1 MYIYKCEV
9 KSGPMLE
16 IKYYKSLR
24 KRNKKNI
31 ARNFNQ
37 AKTNEKQALANR
49 IRGEQHTQRLILC
62 NFTEGDWFARFSA
75 PKGEFTEE
83 QFEKIVNNFFKRIKR
98 RAEKI
103 GVQFKYIGYCECGK
117 LGKNWHLHIVI
128 EDCIRETATECW
140 QWKNGIN
147 FTPLYQDGNFA
158 DLAKYIRK
166 DVCGKKR
173 LRTSRNLTKPEVT
186 VVEGKKREFKKLEKG
201 EALPV
206 PDGYYFYKDDMW
218 VNDFTGASYHF
229 VFMQLTA
236 TRRLTNN
243 EPKTN
248 QRNE

>member
-1 MYIYKCEV
+1 ME
-9 KSGPMLE
+9 
-16 IKYYKSLR
+16 
-24 KRNKKNI
+24 
-31 ARNFNQ
+31 
-37 AKTNEKQALANR
+37 
-49 IRGEQHTQRLILC
+49 
-62 NFTEGDWFARFSA
+62 
-75 PKGEFTEE
+75 
-83 QFEKIVNNFFKRIKR
+83 
-98 RAEKI
+98 
-103 GVQFKYIGYCECGK
+103 
-117 LGKNWHLHIVI
+117 
-128 EDCIRETATECW
+128 
-140 QWKNGIN
+140 NGIN

-206 PDGYYFYKDDMW
+206 PEGYYFYKDDMW